1 MEKQRSTEYRA
12 APDARQEDQV
22 VAGRNPVIELLR
34 SGRPVE
40 KILIVRQQEGG
51 GSLGRIVAMAKQA
64 GIPVKDAAREK
75 LDALCP
81 GINHQGVAAFAAAC
95 SYCEVE
101 ELLARAGE
109 EPPFLVIADGIEDPH
124 NLGAIIRSADAAGA
138 HGMIIPR
145 RGGAGLTAAVMKAS
159 AGAAQ
164 HLPVARV
171 ANLASTVQELQKK
184 NIWVYAADMDG
195 ENWCTV
201 DYAGGV
207 ALVIGSEGSGVSRL
221 LRERS
226 DRIVSLPMYGRVNSL
241 NASVAAGIL
250 LYEVARQR
258 RGIKAR

>member
-1 MEKQRSTEYRA
+1 MNKEEQSRRG
-12 APDARQEDQV
+12 EDV
-22 VAGRNPVIELLR
+22 IAGRNAVTEALR
-34 SGRPVE
+34 SGRPIDSLYVARGAHTGS
-40 KILIVRQQEGG
+40 IGALI
-51 GSLGRIVAMAKQA
+51 AKAKKQ
-64 GIPVKDAAREK
+64 GIPVKEADAKK
-75 LDALCP
+75 LDYLC
-81 GINHQGVAAFAAAC
+81 GNAVHQGVVALAAAHTYA
-95 SYCEVE
+95 S
-101 ELLARAGE
+101 LDDLFALAQERG
-109 EPPFLVIADGIEDPH
+109 EPPFFIVADELEDPH

-138 HGMIIPR
+138 HGVIIPR

-195 ENWCTV
+195 EDWCTV

>member
-1 MEKQRSTEYRA
+1 MEKQRSTEYRT

-34 SGRPVE
+34 SGRPVD

-124 NLGAIIRSADAAGA
+124 NLGSILRVCECAGV
-138 HGMIIPR
+138 HGVIIPKNR
-145 RGGAGLTAAVMKAS
+145 AASVTDTAVRTS
-159 AGAAQ
+159 AGASQ
-164 HLPVARV
+164 YVKVARV
-171 ANLASTVQELQKK
+171 ANLSNAIATLKK
-184 NIWVYAADMDG
+184 AGLWVFCADMDG
-195 ENWCTV
+195 REITECNLK
-201 DYAGGV
+201 GPL
-207 ALVIGSEGSGVSRL
+207 ALVIGGEDRGVSRL
-221 LRERS
+221 VKENC
-226 DRIVSLPMYGRVNSL
+226 DGAVSIKMKGKINSL
-241 NASVAAGIL
+241 NASVACGVAV
-250 LYEVARQR
+250 YEALRQR
-258 RGIKAR
+258 G

>member
-34 SGRPVE
+34 SGRPVD

-109 EPPFLVIADGIEDPH
+109 EPPFLVIADGIEDPAQSRGDH
-124 NLGAIIRSADAAGA
+124 PLGRRGRRSWDD
-138 HGMIIPR
+138 HSPPR
-145 RGGAGLTAAVMKAS
+145 RCRTDRRGDEGFRRGRAASAGGAGGKPRLHS
-159 AGAAQ
+159 AGAAKEK
-164 HLPVARV
+164 HLGLCCGYGRRGLVHRR
-171 ANLASTVQELQKK
+171 LR
-184 NIWVYAADMDG
+184 G
-195 ENWCTV
+195 R
-201 DYAGGV
+201 V

>member
-34 SGRPVE
+34 SGRPVD

-159 AGAAQ
+159 AG
-164 HLPVARV
+164 
-171 ANLASTVQELQKK
+171 
-184 NIWVYAADMDG
+184 
-195 ENWCTV
+195 
-201 DYAGGV
+201 
-207 ALVIGSEGSGVSRL
+207 
-221 LRERS
+221 
-226 DRIVSLPMYGRVNSL
+226 DRK
-241 NASVAAGIL
+241 SV
-250 LYEVARQR
+250 V
-258 RGIKAR
+258 